1 MRFPGGP
8 AVALATIIMLRG
20 CGGGGDTGTP
30 PSTLTPGSDSVAL
43 RLVSS
48 GLDFPLYL
56 TAPAGDPRLFVVEK
70 TGRIRIVRNGVL
82 APAPFLDI
90 STRISSGG
98 EQGLLGLAF
107 DPHYATSGR
116 FYVDYTDR
124 NGDTHISRFRVSADP
139 DAADPASEEVL
150 LTVDQPYSNHN
161 GGDVTFGPDGYLYI
175 GMGDGG
181 SGGDPQGHGQNPND
195 LLGSLLRLDVSAS
208 TGYTVPS
215 NNPYATGGG
224 RPEVFSIGLRNP
236 WRFSFDRASGDL
248 YIADV
253 GQDSREEVDVS
264 TASSGGGRG
273 LNYGWNR
280 MEGTACYGSTGC
292 NRTGLTLP
300 VMDYTHAD
308 GCSITGGYVYRGAAL
323 PSLTGTYFYADYCNG
338 WIRSFTY
345 TGGQAATPR
354 EWPALKPGGQI
365 TSFGEDAAG
374 ELYVMQQDG
383 KLFQFIPR

>member
-1 MRFPGGP
+1 MRAPGSP
-8 AVALATIIMLRG
+8 AVALATIVMLRG
-20 CGGGGDTGTP
+20 CGGGGDAGTP

-43 RLVSS
+43 RLVTS

-70 TGRIRIVRNGVL
+70 TGRIRIVRNGAL

-90 STRISSGG
+90 SARVSSGG

-139 DAADPASEEVL
+139 DAADPASEELL

-195 LLGSLLRLDVSAS
+195 LLGSLLRLDVSGP
-208 TGYTVPS
+208 TGYTVPRD
-215 NNPYATGGG
+215 NPYVAGGG

-236 WRFSFDRASGDL
+236 WRFSFDRAGGDL

-280 MEGTACYGSTGC
+280 MEGTACYGSTSC

-300 VMDYTHAD
+300 VMDYTHAA

-323 PSLTGTYFYADYCNG
+323 PNLAGTYFYGDYCNG
-338 WIRSFTY
+338 WIRSFRY
-345 TGGQAATPR
+345 SGGQAGTPR

-383 KLFQFIPR
+383 KLFQFVAR